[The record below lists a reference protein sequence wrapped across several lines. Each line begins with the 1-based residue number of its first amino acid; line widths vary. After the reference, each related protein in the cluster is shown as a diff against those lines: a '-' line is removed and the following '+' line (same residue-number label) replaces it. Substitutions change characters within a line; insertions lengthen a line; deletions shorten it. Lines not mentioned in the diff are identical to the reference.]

1 MFVLRLATRWL
12 ACCVAVAVA
21 VASTTADEL
30 RTETETETDGMQP
43 VMVSLADRDPPSD
56 EEWESLHEDTE
67 RAGLFGSLGDLK
79 SKTISFMDTQY
90 FTPNCAEGT
99 LASFGK
105 MDTKSRFDRYGHIA
119 GVEFDVPRNSWKERY
134 ALNAAALVKL
144 TGKARFA
151 EIAGVELD
159 TAVNDRRQIEVT
171 FVGTMVPKDEAIRR
185 LNADA
190 QALEYLAA
198 LYDKRRKHSEKSVKL
213 FAGPTPPEP
222 KVVLA
227 NVVMLDGK
235 SSKALEGSLEG
246 RAESAIHGIGGGLKL
261 VKNGGEQIE
270 LLSPVVRCYRTY
282 SIEFKTSGNGK
293 LERTVRTCSDGRQHD
308 VPAVF
313 DLTPDL

>member
-1 MFVLRLATRWL
+1 MCVRIFAVWL
-12 ACCVAVAVA
+12 GWCVALGVGTIPASGEELPVA
-21 VASTTADEL
+21 ADAEIESM
-30 RTETETETDGMQP
+30 RP

-56 EEWESLHEDTE
+56 EEWEALHEDTD

-79 SKTISFMDTQY
+79 SRTISFMDTQY

-105 MDTKSRFDRYGHIA
+105 VDGKHRFDRYGHIA
-119 GVEFDVPRNSWKERY
+119 GVEFDVPRHSWKERY

-151 EIAGVELD
+151 EVAGVELD

-190 QALEYLAA
+190 AALDYLAT
-198 LYDKRRKHSEKSVKL
+198 LYDQRRKYAEKSVKL
-213 FAGPTPPEP
+213 FAGPAPPEP

-235 SSKALEGSLEG
+235 SSKEIEGSLEG
-246 RAESAIHGIGGGLKL
+246 RAESALHGIGGGLKL

-282 SIEFKTSGNGK
+282 SVEFKMRGGK
-293 LERTVRTCSDGRQHD
+293 LERSIRTCGDGQQYEL
-308 VPAVF
+308 PTVF